1 MLKKISKLFLGLVVC
16 AGSAYVTPTYA
27 SSADIIM
34 THVQPGGAFGAK
46 DEFVALY
53 NNSSQDVDITGWC
66 LQNKADVSFACF
78 TNAEQ
83 PQIYVV
89 PGFSSV
95 TIASH
100 EFVEARPDLPAPTIT
115 FTVTNQSSGSLV
127 SSADTAR
134 LLTPVGSVVDSY
146 TWGSTM
152 TSGRVAVRTQ
162 GPDFALT
169 KLYTSPPQW
178 SAVQVTD
185 FPESEVVI
193 TPQPV
198 LEEPP
203 IESEQDDDEAEVS
216 ETLLHPIITELL
228 PNPKGSDTGNEFIEL
243 YNPNPDTTIELSRY
257 RLHTGTS
264 LTKSVTFPAG
274 AALAPLEYKSFYN
287 SEMNFTLTNTNDA
300 VQLFYNG
307 VAIGEP
313 VAYSSPKD
321 DQVWALVA
329 GEWVYLAEQTP
340 GAQNPDTI
348 PLATVA
354 VAAKAPNE
362 LKPCAENQ
370 YRSPETNRCRLVAT
384 STSTLK
390 PCAPNQYRS
399 PETNRCRNIASA
411 TKTLVPCKPGQ
422 ERSPET
428 NRCRTVPKMTAASD
442 RLAEIPTTQSE
453 ALSWY
458 LWLTLGSVV
467 LLILSYAV
475 WEWRD
480 ELRKLL
486 TGLRTRLNIRPPA
499 T

>member
-53 NNSSQDVDITGWC
+53 NNSPYEVDVSGWC
-66 LQNKADVSFACF
+66 LQNKANISFACF
-78 TNAEQ
+78 ADADQ
-83 PQIYVV
+83 PQTYVL
-89 PGFSSV
+89 PGFSYATV
-95 TIASH
+95 ASQ
-100 EFVEARPDLPAPTIT
+100 EFFQARPDLPKPTVT
-115 FTVTNQSSGSLV
+115 YAVTNQSSGSLV
-127 SSADTAR
+127 GSADTVR
-134 LLTPVGSVVDSY
+134 LLTTDNSVVDSY
-146 TWGSTM
+146 SWNSSITN
-152 TSGRVAVRTQ
+152 GRVAVRAQ
-162 GPDFALT
+162 GPEFALT
-169 KLYTSPPQW
+169 QVYTSPAQW
-178 SAVQVTD
+178 STVQLAD
-185 FPESEVVI
+185 FPESQVVL
-193 TPQPV
+193 TLSPV

-203 IESEQDDDEAEVS
+203 AEEEEIVDETI
-216 ETLLHPIITELL
+216 ETLLHPLITELL

-243 YNPNPDTTIELSRY
+243 YNPNPDTTIELSQH
-257 RLHTGTS
+257 RLHTG
-264 LTKSVTFPAG
+264 LALNKVVAFPAG
-274 AALAPLEYKSFYN
+274 ASLAPLEYKAFYN
-287 SEMNFTLTNTNDA
+287 SEMKFTLTNTNDS

-307 VAIGEP
+307 AAVGNP
-313 VAYSSPKD
+313 VTYASPKD

-340 GAQNPDTI
+340 GALNPEAI
-348 PLATVA
+348 PSAPIVT
-354 VAAKAPNE
+354 AAKAPNE

-411 TKTLVPCKPGQ
+411 TKTLVPCKAGQ